1 MNTTRKFLLSIFVLS
16 ALAAPIEL
24 KSGWQDNPA
33 INKLLSGGIEA
44 GAWCIDHPKTAMAL
58 LTTLY
63 AAKCYYYPSPSF
75 GDDKETLIK
84 LSYSP
89 LNFVKDRIINQ
100 RLTGAEA
107 IREFKKQ
114 YPITGKIRDDKKIM
128 GMLEQEI
135 KFVDTVIKENIKRI
149 ALEALTNFA
158 LFKDTIGDAGSYCI
172 KHPCFSSSSPIDVM
186 LLKSQALKN
195 AYDKFKSFIDA
206 E

>member
-63 AAKCYYYPSPSF
+63 VAKCYYYPSF

-100 RLTGAEA
+100 RLTAADA

-114 YPITGKIRDDKKIM
+114 YPIKGKIRDDEKIM
-128 GMLEQEI
+128 KMLKEEI

-158 LFKDTIGDAGSYCI
+158 LFKDTIVDAGSYCS
-172 KHPCFSSSSPIDVM
+172 KYPCFSSSSPIDVM

-195 AYDKFKSFIDA
+195 AYDKFESIIYT